1 MNRLRKHIRIKSIRN
16 LILIFSVM
24 LNINLLYPVNSVLLI
39 ENKEQ
44 NSSRSNYHV
53 ITGSFKQRSLAYD
66 HINDLRNK
74 GFKKAEILPISKTGY
89 FRVSAESFSDITLAK
104 KLRDILIKLKYKDA
118 WILKMASQKGK
129 LDPLTGIKKANKTIN
144 SKKISRGADEVIKRV
159 LAKRQNIL
167 GKNEIKNKVDKEE
180 NKKVESKSDSKTSPE
195 IIIVGDQTNSSQEND
210 ISVQPNNPEVKVIN
224 ENNIVTINE
233 SDIQE
238 QTNTLIELET
248 INDLNQDSNQQM
260 GRIISGNLKNDQ
272 GRPIPGAEV
281 IVLGTSESIIT
292 DFDGNFKIRVSSGQ
306 KLEISSIGFSRQ
318 TIEINDQEDLDVI
331 LKLKKQENEETDSSL
346 TSRKRRKDNL
356 DKNIFIARKQYYQY
370 DYDIVQQ
377 KYLDLINSGK
387 ETKES
392 LEYLAN
398 SFFNNSEYDRAV
410 IWFNRLISKY
420 PEEISPEIY
429 YRASLS
435 FKSQGSYEISD
446 DLLRKYISLTDN
458 LVIKSYYENN
468 PDYLEK
474 ISQNAENY
482 RILKTEINTDG
493 SDFGPSFYGDD
504 KIIFSSTASSTGD
517 DLYEWSGERFLDLF
531 IADMDSNGNLINR
544 ESLSGEINTEY
555 HESSAVLTKDK
566 KVMYFTRNNY
576 YSGKLGFD
584 KNKQVNLKI
593 YKAESDDGEV
603 WKNIEELPFNSD
615 EYSVAHPAI
624 SVNEKRL
631 YFSSDMPGS
640 FGYSDIWYVDIF
652 EDGTYSDPI
661 NLGPQVNTEFRE
673 SFPFISEEGILYF
686 SSDGRIGLGGFDVY
700 LSNLD
705 SRGMPTTTKNL
716 GPPINSRLDDFG
728 FIFSSNRGFGYFSSN
743 RNGIEGSS
751 SDEVYRVELG
761 DENIIYNR
769 FGEPNEN
776 TNLKS
781 VDFKTDN
788 FKTNDCLEVDCSY
801 FCNVSIQGILKD
813 KNTRKILRGVL
824 VSLIDLNGNILYEQL
839 TREDGSYSFINE
851 IDCSKEYFITA
862 SKPIGYS
869 DHESVI
875 RIPSISKEIKK
886 DIFLEWRDN
895 CLPND
900 LGCLLDINPILFD
913 LDKHYITYKASK
925 ELKKILI
932 VMFKHPEINI
942 SVESHTDSRG
952 SNAYNKALSDR
963 RAKETKAWLVKRG
976 INGDRI
982 FISGFGENNLEN
994 YCQDNVNCLEEEHK
1008 INRRSVFKIL

>member
-1 MNRLRKHIRIKSIRN
+1 
-16 LILIFSVM
+16 M
-24 LNINLLYPVNSVLLI
+24 LNVNLLYPVNSVFLI

-44 NSSRSNYHV
+44 NLSRSNYHV

-74 GFKKAEILPISKTGY
+74 GFKKAEILSVSKTGY

-104 KLRDILIKLKYKDA
+104 KLRNILVKLKYKDA
-118 WILKMASQKGK
+118 WILKITSQKSK
-129 LDPLTGIKKANKTIN
+129 LDPLTGIKKASKTIN

-195 IIIVGDQTNSSQEND
+195 IIIVGDQTNSSKEND
-210 ISVQPNNPEVKVIN
+210 ISVQPNNPEIKAIS
-224 ENNIVTINE
+224 ENNVVIINE
-233 SDIQE
+233 SDIKQ

-248 INDLNQDSNQQM
+248 INYLNQDSNQQM

-318 TIEINDQEDLDVI
+318 IIEINDQEDIDVT
-331 LKLKKQENEETDSSL
+331 LKLKKQENEEADSSL

-410 IWFNRLISKY
+410 IWFNRLITKY
-420 PEEISPEIY
+420 PEEISAEIY

-458 LVIKSYYENN
+458 FVIKSYYENN

-474 ISQNAENY
+474 ISKNAENY
-482 RILKTEINTDG
+482 RILKTKINTDG

-544 ESLSGEINTEY
+544 EPLSGEINTEY
-555 HESSAVLTKDK
+555 HESSAVITKEK

-705 SRGMPTTTKNL
+705 SRGMPTASKNL

-788 FKTNDCLEVDCSY
+788 FMTNDCLEVDCSY
-801 FCNVSIQGILKD
+801 FCNVSIQGTLKD
-813 KNTRKILRGVL
+813 KNTRKILTGVL

-839 TREDGSYSFINE
+839 TREDGSYSFKNQ

-932 VMFKHPEINI
+932 VMFKHPQINI
-942 SVESHTDSRG
+942 SIESHTDSRG
-952 SNAYNKALSDR
+952 SNAYNDALSDR

-994 YCQDNVNCLEEEHK
+994 YCQDNVNCLENEHK

>member
-74 GFKKAEILPISKTGY
+74 GFKKAEILPVSKTGY

-224 ENNIVTINE
+224 ENNVVIINE
-233 SDIQE
+233 SDIQQ

-318 TIEINDQEDLDVI
+318 TIEINDQEDLDVT

-705 SRGMPTTTKNL
+705 SRGMPTTSKNL

-932 VMFKHPEINI
+932 VMFKHPKINI
-942 SVESHTDSRG
+942 SIESHTDSRG
-952 SNAYNKALSDR
+952 SNAYNEALSDR